1 MDLDPMAA
9 AIARVRLR
17 HEVGGTAAAWRTAI
31 RCGDSL
37 AADSWDGRRFAR
49 VAGNPPVLGQL
60 EAGSARSASERA
72 MLEARFEG
80 AVTWTSVSPRW
91 RTQRAAWVA
100 AVSNAHTPQELAQQ
114 IVALETAMGW
124 SAVQPS
130 WRQERAG
137 WVARAR
143 AVTTA
148 RDAAQLLLGLEDVTK
163 WESVAPSWRTDRGA
177 WVSALQSVTGA

>member
-1 MDLDPMAA
+1 MSVVRWVRRSLLMVALVAGGAAGIAA
-9 AIARVRLR
+9 APTVAHAQSPGVS
-17 HEVGGTAAAWRTAI
+17 VVSS
-31 RCGDSL
+31 SL
-37 AADSWDGRRFAR
+37 
-49 VAGNPPVLGQL
+49 L
-60 EAGSARSASERA
+60 
-72 MLEARFEG
+72 RFEG

-130 WRQERAG
+130 WRQERAA

-148 RDAAQLLLGLEDVTK
+148 HDAAQLLLGLENTTK

-177 WVSALQSVTGA
+177 WISALQSVTGS

>member
-1 MDLDPMAA
+1 MSLGTMARRWVLAA
-9 AIARVRLR
+9 ALL
-17 HEVGGTAAAWRTAI
+17 GGAAMGMTAAPTAVHAQSP
-31 RCGDSL
+31 GVSMVSSSL
-37 AADSWDGRRFAR
+37 
-49 VAGNPPVLGQL
+49 L
-60 EAGSARSASERA
+60 
-72 MLEARFEG
+72 RFEG

-130 WRQERAG
+130 WRQERAA

-148 RDAAQLLLGLEDVTK
+148 RDAAQLLLGLENTTK
-163 WESVAPSWRTDRGA
+163 WESVAPAWRTDRGA
-177 WVSALQSVTGA
+177 WVSALQSVTGS